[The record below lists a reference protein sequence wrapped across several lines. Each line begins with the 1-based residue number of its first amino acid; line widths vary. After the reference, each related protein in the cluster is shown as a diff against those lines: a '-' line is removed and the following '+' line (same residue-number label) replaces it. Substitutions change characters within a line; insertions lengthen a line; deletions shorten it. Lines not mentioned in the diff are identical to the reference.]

1 MKRITLPFLLALT
14 MVSAPVLAEEKSS
27 ADCEVP
33 AGGAVVRAEIHNIR
47 SAEGNLR
54 AQIYSNDKAEFLK
67 KGKKLV
73 RIEVPALEDDA
84 SMCVPLPAPGRYAL
98 VILHDRNANGKS
110 DFFSEGFGFSN
121 NPKLGLSAP
130 DHEDVVFDAP
140 PGETLVSIDL
150 QYMFGKDKEQTDKR
164 RKLRRS

>member
-67 KGKKLV
+67 KGKSL
-73 RIEVPALEDDA
+73 
-84 SMCVPLPAPGRYAL
+84 
-98 VILHDRNANGKS
+98 
-110 DFFSEGFGFSN
+110 
-121 NPKLGLSAP
+121 
-130 DHEDVVFDAP
+130 
-140 PGETLVSIDL
+140 
-150 QYMFGKDKEQTDKR
+150 
-164 RKLRRS
+164 